1 MKPFAVL
8 LLALAPLTTASLAAQ
23 GPVKW
28 ETSLQAA
35 MKRAKAEHKLILM
48 DLWTEWCP
56 PCRYLEEKVYPSPE
70 GQAAL
75 RRVVPFSA
83 LVEKKDRTPVP
94 EGTKLAGEFH
104 LEAFP
109 TLVILD
115 ANGKEIRRQVGAFHT
130 GADFAAWLA
139 K

>member
-1 MKPFAVL
+1 MKALAAL
-8 LLALAPLTTASLAAQ
+8 LLLTMPLAAQ
-23 GPVKW
+23 GATKW
-28 ETSLQAA
+28 ETSYQSAL
-35 MKRAKAEHKLILM
+35 KRAKAEHKLILM

-70 GQAAL
+70 AQAAL

-83 LVEKKDRTPVP
+83 LVQKKDRTPVP
-94 EGTKLAGEFH
+94 EGTRLAEQFN

-115 ANGKEIRRQVGAFHT
+115 ENGKEVRREVGAFRT